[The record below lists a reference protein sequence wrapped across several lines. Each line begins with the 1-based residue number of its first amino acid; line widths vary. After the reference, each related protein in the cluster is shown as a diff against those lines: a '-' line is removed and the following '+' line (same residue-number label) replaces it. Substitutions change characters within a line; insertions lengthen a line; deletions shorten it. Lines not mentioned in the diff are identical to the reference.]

1 MKRDLL
7 SLTDLTAEEIQRLIE
22 RAIDL
27 KTRRR
32 QGILDRPLI
41 GKTVGLLFDKAST
54 RTRVSFE
61 AAAARLGG
69 HAIFIS
75 ARDTQLARNEP
86 IADTARVLGGYLDAL
101 VIRTYAQ
108 QMVVDYARHAAVPV
122 INALTDDYHPTQI
135 MADLMTIA
143 EVRGG
148 LEGLRLVWIGD
159 GNNMANSWLN
169 AAAILG
175 LDLTLAC
182 PEGYQPRSDLF
193 EKAQTAPGARVLL
206 EPDPQKAI
214 AGADVV
220 NTDVWASMG
229 HEGQEAERA
238 AAFAG
243 FTVNAT
249 LLSRAAKDA
258 IVLHCLPAHRGE
270 EIAAD
275 VLEGPQSVVWQQA
288 ENKMHMA
295 AAILEWLIGKLKF
308 ET

>member
-7 SLTDLTAEEIQRLIE
+7 ALTDLSAEEIRRLID
-22 RAIDL
+22 RAIEL
-27 KTRRR
+27 KTRRQR
-32 QGILDRPLI
+32 GIQDRPLM

-61 AAAARLGG
+61 AAANRLGG
-69 HAIFIS
+69 GSIFIS
-75 ARDTQLARNEP
+75 AGDTQLARNEP

-108 QMVVDYARHAAVPV
+108 QTVAEYARYAAVPV

-135 MADLMTIA
+135 LADLMTVK
-143 EVRGG
+143 ELRGG
-148 LEGLRLVWIGD
+148 FDGLRLAWVGD

-169 AAAILG
+169 AAAVLG
-175 LDLTLAC
+175 LHLALAC
-182 PEGYQPRSDLF
+182 PEGYRPRADLL
-193 EKAQTAPGARVLL
+193 EKARAASDAKVTLTV
-206 EPDPQKAI
+206 DPKEAV

-229 HEGQEAERA
+229 HEGQEARRA

-243 FTVNAT
+243 FTVDSA
-249 LLSRAAKDA
+249 LMALAAPEA
-258 IVLHCLPAHRGE
+258 VVLHCLPAHRGE
-270 EIAAD
+270 EITAE
-275 VLEGPQSVVWQQA
+275 VLEGPRSAAWRQA

-295 AAILEWLIGKLKF
+295 AAILEWLGK
-308 ET
+308 

>member
-7 SLTDLTAEEIQRLIE
+7 SLADLNAAEIQRLID
-22 RAIDL
+22 RAIEL
-27 KTRRR
+27 KARR
-32 QGILDRPLI
+32 QKGIVDRPLI
-41 GKTVGLLFDKAST
+41 GKAVGLLFDKAST

-69 HAIFIS
+69 AAVFIS

-108 QMVVDYARHAAVPV
+108 QIVEDYARHAAVPV

-135 MADLMTIA
+135 LADLMTIV
-143 EVRGG
+143 EVKGG
-148 LEGLRLVWIGD
+148 FKGLRLAWVGD

-169 AAAILG
+169 AAAVLG

-182 PEGYQPRSDLF
+182 PEGYRPRPDLL
-193 EKAQTAPGARVLL
+193 EKARKAPDARVVL
-206 EPDPQKAI
+206 ETDPRKAV

-229 HEGQEAERA
+229 HEGQEAQRA

-243 FTVNAT
+243 FTVD
-249 LLSRAAKDA
+249 AALMAAAAPEA

-270 EIAAD
+270 EISAE

-295 AAILEWLIGKLKF
+295 EAILEWLIGDWKL
-308 ET
+308 EI

>member
-7 SLTDLTAEEIQRLIE
+7 SLADLNREEIDGLIE
-22 RAIDL
+22 RAIEL
-27 KTRRR
+27 KARRR
-32 QGILDRPLI
+32 QGIVERCLA

-61 AAAARLGG
+61 AAAAQLGG
-69 HAIFIS
+69 GAIFIS
-75 ARDTQLARNEP
+75 SRDTQLARNEP

-108 QMVVDYARHAAVPV
+108 QTVIDYAREAAIPV

-135 MADLMTIA
+135 LADLMTVV
-143 EVRGG
+143 EVKGG
-148 LEGLRLVWIGD
+148 FQGIRLAWIGD

-169 AAAILG
+169 AAAVLG
-175 LDLTLAC
+175 LELTLAC
-182 PEGYQPRSDLF
+182 PPDYRPRAELL
-193 EKAQTAPGARVLL
+193 EKAQTAPGARVVL
-206 EPDPQKAI
+206 ETDPRKAA
-214 AGADVV
+214 AGAEVI

-243 FTVNAT
+243 FTVDEA
-249 LLSRAAKDA
+249 LMAAADPEA
-258 IVLHCLPAHRGE
+258 VVLHCLPAHRGE
-270 EIAAD
+270 EVSAE
-275 VLEGPQSVVWQQA
+275 VLDGPRSVVWQQA

-295 AAILEWLIGKLKF
+295 KAILEWLMG
-308 ET
+308 

>member
-7 SLTDLTAEEIQRLIE
+7 ALTDLSAEEMQRLIE
-22 RAIDL
+22 RAIEL
-27 KTRRR
+27 KARR
-32 QGILDRPLI
+32 QRGILDRPLM

-61 AAAARLGG
+61 AAAIRLGG
-69 HAIFIS
+69 GSIFVS
-75 ARDTQLARNEP
+75 ARDTQLARSEP

-108 QMVVDYARHAAVPV
+108 QTVADYARHAAVPV

-135 MADLMTIA
+135 LADLMTVVEIKGGFKG
-143 EVRGG
+143 VR
-148 LEGLRLVWIGD
+148 LAWVGD

-169 AAAILG
+169 ATAVLG
-175 LDLTLAC
+175 LELALAC
-182 PEGYQPRSDLF
+182 PEGYRPRADLL
-193 EKAQTAPGARVLL
+193 EKAQRASGAKVTLSVDPGEAV
-206 EPDPQKAI
+206 

-229 HEGQEAERA
+229 HEGQEAQRA

-243 FTVNAT
+243 FTVDSA
-249 LLSRAAKDA
+249 LMALAAPEA
-258 IVLHCLPAHRGE
+258 VVLHCLPAHRGE
-270 EIAAD
+270 EISAE
-275 VLEGPQSVVWQQA
+275 VLEGSQSAVWRQA

-295 AAILEWLIGKLKF
+295 AAILEWLVGGV